1 MKIDS
6 VVIVKSSSEVKKIV
20 DVEIICGQKIFYMED
35 NTSYHENQLSSSSQ
49 DVKKLL
55 SKKLETNKEKCDEIY
70 REMIKEMVSN
80 SLTFIKKN
88 QYYQT

>member
-35 NTSYHENQLSSSSQ
+35 NTSYHENQLSSSQ